1 MRVGVWSSESGQS
14 PAQGKH
20 WEGESTVP
28 GNERVPLH
36 TEVFGVWGCQV
47 QLLLRG
53 SVSCDQAR
61 IPPGALRG
69 LDTSQRWY
77 PELLEEAVSKRSC

>member
-1 MRVGVWSSESGQS
+1 MRVGVWSSEWGQS

-36 TEVFGVWGCQV
+36 TEVFGVWGDAKFNYCSED
-47 QLLLRG
+47 LL
-53 SVSCDQAR
+53 
-61 IPPGALRG
+61 
-69 LDTSQRWY
+69 
-77 PELLEEAVSKRSC
+77 